1 MTTPHLRILLVD
13 DDPTILES
21 VSGLLARHGQDVV
34 RTGSGLRANRY
45 LEEGRFDLVVVDLML
60 PDYNGLEL
68 ARKAVLLPDAVVVVV
83 SGTTSVEL
91 VIETMRLG
99 IMDFIPKP
107 FKGDELEQALIR
119 ALERA
124 SLTREA
130 RQVLESEPGAGGD
143 AIVGNSSAMEDLRAL
158 LRRVAP
164 SASTVLITGPSG
176 TGKELVA
183 RTLHRLGHRAQGPFV
198 AIHCGAIPE
207 NLLEDELFGHVKG
220 AYTDATKDRQGR
232 FQQAHGGTLFLD
244 EIGTMPLGLQV
255 KLLRVLQEREVS
267 PLGSQKV
274 SKVDVRIIAATN
286 EGLEELVAQ
295 KRFRQDLYYRLNVI
309 PIRVLALRDHPS
321 DIPLLVAHFVRKFSR
336 QLGVPVKQVETA
348 ALRCMEA
355 YSWPGN
361 IRELENVVERAMA
374 LGSRPD
380 RLGLPDLPSELIGI
394 LHDGPGIA
402 LPPRTELDQFLQSV
416 EKRIILDSLAD
427 CGWNKSE
434 AARRLGMRRTT
445 LLHRI
450 KALEILDEEPL
461 NEVEG

>member
-1 MTTPHLRILLVD
+1 MPPPHLRILLVD

-21 VSGLLARHGQDVV
+21 LSGLLARHGQEVV
-34 RTGSGLRANRY
+34 RTGSGLRADRY
-45 LEEGRFDLVVVDLML
+45 LDEGRFDLVVVDLML
-60 PDYNGLEL
+60 PDYNGLDL
-68 ARKAVLLPDAVVVVV
+68 ARKAVLLPDTVVIVV

-107 FKGDELEQALIR
+107 FKGVELEQALLR

-124 SLTREA
+124 TLTREA
-130 RQVLESEPGAGGD
+130 RQSLENDPAVGGE
-143 AIVGNSSAMEDLRAL
+143 AIVGNSPAMEDLRAL
-158 LRRVAP
+158 IRRVAP
-164 SASTVLITGPSG
+164 AASTVLITGPSG

-183 RTLHRLGHRAQGPFV
+183 RTLHRLGLRSQGPFV

-220 AYTDATKDRQGR
+220 AFTDASKDRQGR

-255 KLLRVLQEREVS
+255 KLLRVLQEREIS
-267 PLGSQKV
+267 PLGSQK
-274 SKVDVRIIAATN
+274 STKVDVRIVAATN

-295 KRFRQDLYYRLNVI
+295 KRFRQDLFYRLNVI
-309 PIRVLALRDHPS
+309 PIRVMALRDHPS

-380 RLGLPDLPSELIGI
+380 RLSLPDLPGELIGI
-394 LHDGPGIA
+394 LHHGPGIA
-402 LPPRTELDQFLQSV
+402 LPPQTVLDAFLGSV
-416 EKRIILDSLAD
+416 ERRIIHDALAD

-434 AARRLGMRRTT
+434 AARRLGIRRTT
-445 LLHRI
+445 LLHRMR
-450 KALEILDEEPL
+450 ALEILDEDSV

>member
-1 MTTPHLRILLVD
+1 MPQPHLRILLVD

-60 PDYNGLEL
+60 PDYNGLDL
-68 ARKAVLLPDAVVVVV
+68 ARKAVLLPDTVVIVV
-83 SGTTSVEL
+83 SGTSSVDL

-107 FKGDELEQALIR
+107 FRGDDLEQALLR
-119 ALERA
+119 GLERA
-124 SLTREA
+124 GLMREA
-130 RQVLESEPGAGGD
+130 RLSLEAEARSGGD
-143 AIVGNSSAMEDLRAL
+143 AIVGNSPAMEDLRAL

-183 RTLHRLGHRAQGPFV
+183 RTLHRLGPRHAGPFV

-220 AYTDATKDRQGR
+220 AFTDAGKDRQGR

-286 EGLEELVAQ
+286 EDLDDLVASR
-295 KRFRQDLYYRLNVI
+295 RFRQDLYYRLNVI
-309 PIRVLALRDHPS
+309 PIRVLALKEHPS
-321 DIPLLVAHFVRKFSR
+321 DIPLLVAHFVRRFSR

-348 ALRCMEA
+348 ALRCLEA
-355 YSWPGN
+355 YAWPGN

-380 RLGLPDLPSELIGI
+380 RLCIVDLPAEVIGV
-394 LHDGPGIA
+394 LHQGPGIA
-402 LPPRTELDQFLQSV
+402 LPPQTELDAFLGSV
-416 EKRIILDSLAD
+416 ERRIILDSLAD

-445 LLHRI
+445 FLHRL
-450 KALEILDEEPL
+450 KALGIPEGEPIP
-461 NEVEG
+461 EVNG

>member
-1 MTTPHLRILLVD
+1 MPTPHLRILLID

-45 LEEGRFDLVVVDLML
+45 LEDGRFDLVIVDLML

-68 ARKAVLLPDAVVVVV
+68 ARKAVALPDSVVIVV

-107 FKGDELEQALIR
+107 FKGEELEQALLR

-130 RQVLESEPGAGGD
+130 RQSLETEMGVGGD
-143 AIVGNSSAMEDLRAL
+143 AIVGNSAAMDDLRAL
-158 LRRVAP
+158 IRRVAP
-164 SASTVLITGPSG
+164 SASTVLIMGPSG

-183 RTLHRLGHRAQGPFV
+183 RTLHRLSPRNQGAFV

-207 NLLEDELFGHVKG
+207 HLLEDELFGHVKG
-220 AYTDATKDRQGR
+220 AYTDAAKDRQGR

-274 SKVDVRIIAATN
+274 SKVDVRIIAASN
-286 EGLEELVAQ
+286 EDLEELVAQ
-295 KRFRQDLYYRLNVI
+295 KKFRQDLYYR
-309 PIRVLALRDHPS
+309 
-321 DIPLLVAHFVRKFSR
+321 
-336 QLGVPVKQVETA
+336 QMGVPAKQVETA
-348 ALRCMEA
+348 ALRCLEA
-355 YSWPGN
+355 YAWSGN

-374 LGSRPD
+374 LGSRPE
-380 RLGLPDLPSELIGI
+380 RLGVADLPIEVIGA
-394 LHDGPGIA
+394 LHEGPGIA
-402 LPPRTELDQFLQSV
+402 LPPQTELDSFLQSV
-416 EKRIILDSLAD
+416 EKRIILDALAD
-427 CGWNKSE
+427 CSWNKSE

-445 LLHRI
+445 FLHRL
-450 KALEILDEEPL
+450 KALEILDEDSL
-461 NEVEG
+461 NEVDR